1 MASPITPLLD
11 SINKKA
17 IILPNKYTID
27 FRWPKLMDSVGFGIM
42 RNLDEDM
49 FFRATEVNLAGRN
62 ITSFPEPNIYGPIRE
77 TPEGISYAEDISIT
91 FLETTTMELRSIFE
105 AWQGMIFDDDYGSWD
120 LQYYDDYIGQLDIKI
135 LGPTPV
141 GYFPT
146 YGIRC
151 YEVYPKT
158 ISPVQLSSAPT
169 TSSVTTQI
177 SFAFRYW
184 KNIDRFENDSEF

>member
-1 MASPITPLLD
+1 MATPFAPLLD
-11 SINKKA
+11 SINKKG
-17 IILPNKYTID
+17 IVLPNKYVID
-27 FRWPKLMDSVGFGIM
+27 FTWPKLMDSVGFGLM
-42 RNLDEDM
+42 RDLDQNM

-91 FLETTTMELRSIFE
+91 FLETSTMDLRSIFE
-105 AWQGMIFDDDYGSWD
+105 AWQGMIFDDQNGTWD

-135 LGPTPV
+135 LQPHPL
-141 GYFPT
+141 GYMPS

-158 ISPVQLSSAPT
+158 IGPVPLSSAPT
-169 TSSVTTQI
+169 TSPITSQI

-184 KNIDRFENDSEF
+184 KNIDQFEEYA